1 MRLRRPDLR
10 KVGLAL
16 GGGAVLGAAHIGVL
30 RALEE
35 REIELHCLSGTSIGA
50 LVGALYAFDVA
61 PDKIAEIAKAMR
73 FMDISSLSL
82 SRFGILSNEPVAAVL
97 KKHIGKDANLEDARL
112 PLAIVA
118 TDIGN
123 GKRVV
128 FREGSLSRAVM
139 ASTCVP
145 GVFAPV
151 EWDGRLLVD
160 GGLVENVPVSP
171 LRAMGAV
178 TRVGVDLNANR
189 RYSRPEDIFDVVA
202 NGIDIAIDHSARL
215 QGSEAEV
222 VIAPDLNGHSRTD
235 PAEVDKLVEAG
246 YRTAL
251 ETIDKQFFVTVF

>member
-1 MRLRRPDLR
+1 MQLRRPDQR

-30 RALEE
+30 KALEE
-35 REIELHCLSGTSIGA
+35 REIPLHCISGTSIGA
-50 LVGALYAFDVA
+50 LVGALYAFDV
-61 PDKIAEIAKAMR
+61 PVEKIGEIAKSMR

-82 SRFGILSNEPVAAVL
+82 SRFGILSNEPVAEVL
-97 KKHIGKDANLEDARL
+97 KKHIGKDANIEDARL
-112 PLAIVA
+112 PLAVVA

-123 GKRVV
+123 GERVV
-128 FREGSLSRAVM
+128 FRSGRLSQAVM

-171 LRAMGAV
+171 LKAMGAV
-178 TRVGVDLNANR
+178 TRVGLDLNANR
-189 RYSRPEDIFDVVA
+189 RYSKPEDIFDVVA
-202 NGIDIAIDHSARL
+202 NGIDIAIDHSARI

-222 VIAPDLNGHSRTD
+222 RIAPDLNGHSRTD
-235 PAEVDKLVEAG
+235 PAEVDALIQAG
-246 YRTAL
+246 YECAMKA
-251 ETIDKQFFVTVF
+251 IDEHFFLKVF